1 MKKHTKAIF
10 GVLTCLATMAVHQA
24 HADQLSD
31 VKSSKKL
38 VCGVLDVFEPFGY
51 TDTASRS
58 VQGYDV
64 DVCNAVA
71 AELGV
76 EAEIKPVSIE
86 ARIPSLQQKQMDILA
101 AGLAY
106 SPQRAQ
112 QVAFSDAYYY
122 SPNIIAAKKSKNYK
136 TPKDLAGKRIS
147 FVKGGI
153 SEAYIKETVPGASV
167 VGYEDITTGFTALMQ
182 GKVEG
187 FSTSE
192 EVFNKMVSRLG
203 SKASGYNVLQPPIGK
218 EIWGIGVRKDEQGML
233 DAVNNALLNLE
244 KTGKMQSIFDK
255 WLGPN
260 TSYKM
265 TRSFKVTPINERTQG

>member
-1 MKKHTKAIF
+1 MKKRTKAVF
-10 GVLTCLATMAVHQA
+10 GVLTCLAAMAAHQA
-24 HADQLSD
+24 HADQLAD

-51 TDTASRS
+51 TDTSTRS

-64 DVCNAVA
+64 DVCKAVA

-106 SPQRAQ
+106 SPQRAE
-112 QVAFSDAYYY
+112 QVGFSDAYYV
-122 SPNIIAAKKSKNYK
+122 SPNIIAAKKSKNYGSV
-136 TPKDLAGKRIS
+136 KDLAGKRIS
-147 FVKGGI
+147 FVKGSI
-153 SEAYIKETVPGASV
+153 SENYIKQSVPDASA
-167 VGYEDITTGFTALMQ
+167 VGYEDITTGFTALVQ

-192 EVFNKMVSRLG
+192 EVFNKLVTRLG
-203 SKASGYNVLQPPIGK
+203 SKASGYAVLQPPIGR
-218 EIWGIGVRKDEQGML
+218 EVWGIGVRKDESGML
-233 DAVNNALLNLE
+233 GAVNSALENLE
-244 KTGKMQSIFDK
+244 KTGKMQAIFDK
-255 WLGPN
+255 WLGAD

-265 TRSFKVTPINERTQG
+265 TRSFKVEPIK